1 MQNPK
6 LKKRWKNT
14 KYPIIA
20 VRKISEKRQKQRN

>member
-6 LKKRWKNT
+6 LKRWKNT